1 MTGTPVQAP
10 HEVIGARIR
19 DLRIARG
26 WSQHRLAQRL
36 SEEGLTLGQSNLARL
51 ENGKRD
57 VTVSDLFTLALA
69 LDVPPLLL
77 LAGDD
82 DAARVKVGAR
92 GENPSRLQEWI
103 VGRQPLDT
111 VRGQQTY
118 REHTGRM
125 REAGSGLTVGPF
137 LREMADQLDAD
148 GAEGQVQIID
158 AAIAYLR
165 GARRGVQY
173 RANSTTTEQ
182 EG

>member
-1 MTGTPVQAP
+1 MSVHGQQPS
-10 HEVIGARIR
+10 EVIGARIR

-26 WSQHRLAQRL
+26 WSQHRLARRL
-36 SEEGLTLGQSNLARL
+36 SEDGLTLGQSNLARL

-69 LDVPPLLL
+69 LDCPPLTL
-77 LAGDD
+77 LAPETDTEQ
-82 DAARVKVGAR
+82 VMVGAR
-92 GENPSRLQEWI
+92 GENPSRLRAWI

-165 GARRGVQY
+165 GARRGVQH
-173 RANSTTTEQ
+173 RANSTTSE
-182 EG
+182 ED